1 MKERT
6 NQYIKELQNAITV
19 AGLNYEIWWV
29 YKEKESRKRFA
40 DTLNAY
46 PLFFQTSLHA
56 HFVAMI
62 IALYKLFETRQD
74 SVNVPQL
81 VKIIK
86 DQGSVSEI
94 DIQKIEAEISQIKS
108 LWVKVSILRNKLF
121 GHKSNALDNEEI
133 WKEAKVTPNEFRKLI
148 DESKKILNQLTSVW
162 DRSGHAFNLSSKEDT
177 IELLED
183 LKELNEERL

>member
-1 MKERT
+1 MKEKI
-6 NQYIKELQNAITV
+6 NQHIKELQNAITV

-29 YKEKESRKRFA
+29 YKEKESRARFV
-40 DTLNAY
+40 DTLNDY

-62 IALYKLFETRQD
+62 IALYRLFETRQD

-81 VKIIK
+81 VKMIK
-86 DQGSVSEI
+86 DQASVSEI
-94 DIQKIEAEISQIKS
+94 DIQNIEAEISQIKP

-133 WKEAKVTPNEFRKLI
+133 WKEAKVTPNEFRDLI
-148 DESKKILNQLTSVW
+148 DESKKILNHLTSLW
-162 DRSGHAFNLSSKEDT
+162 DRSGHAFNLSSKKDT
-177 IELLED
+177 IKLLED
-183 LKELNEERL
+183 LKKLNKERL